1 MQKAIEMVAA
11 GRCRTV
17 RELSERVGY
26 FSTRYFTKLFMKT
39 TGVTPSEY
47 LKQHLP
53 L

>member
-1 MQKAIEMVAA
+1 MVAA

-17 RELSERVGY
+17 RELSESVGY
-26 FSTRYFTKLFMKT
+26 FSTRYFTKLFMKA